1 MFQGFVVY
9 GSSVNFRHGADYTT
23 LAQVV
28 YKNVVY
34 PTDLS
39 VTVGV

>member
-1 MFQGFVVY
+1 MIQGPSINSY
-9 GSSVNFRHGADYTT
+9 HGPS
-23 LAQVV
+23 LARSTALV

-39 VTVGV
+39 VDVKSGE